1 MHLVQH
7 HVLQF
12 LVVHRTH
19 EDVGF
24 QRLACTI
31 HKTRSDM
38 EGLRHE
44 MLEQQSKAIL
54 KDGFYSWCCSVQ
66 LMLFYAN
73 SQSCSMIVNDLH

>member
-19 EDVGF
+19 EYVGF
-24 QRLACTI
+24 QRLAYTI
-31 HKTRSDM
+31 HKTRSDI

-44 MLEQQSKAIL
+44 MVEQQT
-54 KDGFYSWCCSVQ
+54 Q
-66 LMLFYAN
+66 LLF
-73 SQSCSMIVNDLH
+73 